1 MCGRVKLAD
10 KYEDMQ
16 VLTEL
21 LSWLTFDIQVRW
33 SLLLSLVVFKKS
45 LLSFNISEVV
55 SAVTENR
62 SGFSTSR
69 LMIWLQ
75 TFD

>member
-10 KYEDMQ
+10 KEEDMQ
-16 VLTEL
+16 VLTKL
-21 LSWLTFDIQVRW
+21 LSWLTFDIEVCW
-33 SLLLSLVVFKKS
+33 SLLLSLFFEKS

-62 SGFSTSR
+62 
-69 LMIWLQ
+69 
-75 TFD
+75 